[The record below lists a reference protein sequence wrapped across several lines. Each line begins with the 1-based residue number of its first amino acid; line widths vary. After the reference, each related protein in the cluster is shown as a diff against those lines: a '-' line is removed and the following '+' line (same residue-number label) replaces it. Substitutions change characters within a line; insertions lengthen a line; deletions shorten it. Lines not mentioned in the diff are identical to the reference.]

1 MKRAEIDYNELKS
14 NLAKMS
20 EVTISMINDS
30 IKALQN
36 KDNQLA
42 QNVID
47 RDIIVDELDIK
58 IDESCMKI
66 IALFEPKA
74 ADLRYIITCLRI
86 IVDLER
92 VGDHAKRIAKL
103 SIKLSPFETIKE
115 YVDLPRMA
123 EKASKMVQGALEA
136 YFEKNEKK
144 ALEIAILDDEIDA
157 LQKQINRE
165 LITYVIE
172 DVSNIKN
179 IIRLI
184 NITRRI
190 ERIADHAKNI
200 AELVSFMLTGK
211 ILRHTEVQRDNND

>member
-30 IKALQN
+30 IKALQT

-123 EKASKMVQGALEA
+123 EKASIMVQGALEA

-144 ALEIAILDDEIDA
+144 ALEIAVLDEEIDA
-157 LQKQINRE
+157 FQKQINRE

-211 ILRHTEVQRDNND
+211 ISRHTEVLRDNND

>member
-30 IKALQN
+30 IKALQT

-123 EKASKMVQGALEA
+123 EKASIMVQGALEA

-144 ALEIAILDDEIDA
+144 ALEIAVLDEEIDA
-157 LQKQINRE
+157 FQKQINRE

-211 ILRHTEVQRDNND
+211 ISRHTEVLQDNND